1 MVRDSV
7 IVRGTVKGSVIH
19 SPVKCEFGKILIW
32 NTNFEILKLLKF
44 N

>member
-19 SPVKCEFGKILIW
+19 SPVCEIW
-32 NTNFEILKLLKF
+32 KNINLEYKF
-44 N
+44 